1 MNKIITYELVDWMI
15 GKSISKNLKPIAIYS
30 MNSRR
35 YRKTCCIE
43 KWMSA
48 NDFTLCFYVLW
59 TRRVKTDYRQFSIN
73 VKTCVKT

>member
-1 MNKIITYELVDWMI
+1 
-15 GKSISKNLKPIAIYS
+15 
-30 MNSRR
+30 
-35 YRKTCCIE
+35 
-43 KWMSA
+43 MSA

>member
-1 MNKIITYELVDWMI
+1 MNMNKIITYELVDWMI
-15 GKSISKNLKPIAIYS
+15 GKSISKNFKPIAIFS

-48 NDFTLCFYVLW
+48 NDLTF
-59 TRRVKTDYRQFSIN
+59 N
-73 VKTCVKT
+73 VFMYYGQEG